1 MTVRLRKRS
10 RIMENEKEKVTE
22 EQTQSPDLN
31 GERLKVIAEKENKT
45 VEEFLDYLEEK
56 QTVVEQNESAKSR
69 STGSQNSKTD
79 FSLDPTGTEFLKGL
93 WGK

>member
-56 QTVVEQNESAKSR
+56 QTKR
-69 STGSQNSKTD
+69 
-79 FSLDPTGTEFLKGL
+79 
-93 WGK
+93 